1 MADDSTVKKVMLT
14 GTAAESMAPASYDG
28 GGAATKSRKRSKK
41 FAPTSPTIQKVGG
54 GSSSPGTL
62 DQLASTHVPGVA
74 TIPVTGVASNLTAK
88 APFIGLTAPSSLA
101 QGGAQRVILSKSRKS
116 SSAKVVLGAPKPVS
130 TIVVPSSKRKK
141 TAKKVRVNIGKISH
155 RLRHAKT
162 IRNKVLHQTMD
173 DIKKELIKAGLIKSE
188 SKAPEPILRQM
199 YSDFMVL
206 KKRAL

>member
-14 GTAAESMAPASYDG
+14 GNVAESMAPASYDG
-28 GGAATKSRKRSKK
+28 GAAPKTRKRAPKK
-41 FAPTSPTIQKVGG
+41 EAHVSPKIHKIGG

-62 DQLASTHVPGVA
+62 DQLASTHVPG
-74 TIPVTGVASNLTAK
+74 TSLIPVEGVASNLTAK
-88 APFIGLTAPSSLA
+88 TPFVGVTAPSSV
-101 QGGAQRVILSKSRKS
+101 QGGAQRVVLSKSRKNS
-116 SSAKVVLGAPKPVS
+116 PTKVILGAPKPVS

-155 RLRHAKT
+155 RLHHAKT
-162 IRNKVLHQTMD
+162 IRNKALHQTMD
-173 DIKKELIKAGLIKSE
+173 DIKKELIKSGLIKPD